1 MLSRSSIH
9 TSKKWNFYLIIFE
22 LLDGFRAH
30 RIRDAM
36 PVNRLTRTQEYSMQI
51 DIQARGFVLTEALR
65 QHCERRLRFA
75 VGAGGSRLSGI
86 TVRLTDV
93 NGPRGGV
100 DKRCTIRATLP
111 GCPPIF
117 IAHVE
122 TDAYAAV
129 DRAAE
134 RAARA
139 LSRQLKRSLNEHR
152 RWSVKPNTPVDAGT
166 HPS

>member
-1 MLSRSSIH
+1 
-9 TSKKWNFYLIIFE
+9 
-22 LLDGFRAH
+22 
-30 RIRDAM
+30 
-36 PVNRLTRTQEYSMQI
+36 MQI

-75 VGAGGSRLSGI
+75 VGAGGSRLRRI

-117 IAHVE
+117 IGQVE
-122 TDAYAAV
+122 ADVYTAV

-139 LSRQLKRSLNEHR
+139 LSRQIKRSLNEHR
-152 RWSVKPNTPVDAGT
+152 RWSVNMNTPSDADT
-166 HPS
+166 HLS